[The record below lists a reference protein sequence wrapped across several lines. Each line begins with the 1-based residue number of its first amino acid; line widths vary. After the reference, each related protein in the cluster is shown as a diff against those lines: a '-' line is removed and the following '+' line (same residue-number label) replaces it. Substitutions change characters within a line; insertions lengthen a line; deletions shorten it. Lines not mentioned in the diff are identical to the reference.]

1 MRNELAAH
9 TLNRQRGGQV
19 DGMFLCEQKIL
30 VIIKYTNR
38 QLGPMQRGLCLR
50 RVISVLYYTH
60 SYECVNSL

>member
-38 QLGPMQRGLCLR
+38 QLGPTQCGLCLK

-60 SYECVNSL
+60 SQECVNN